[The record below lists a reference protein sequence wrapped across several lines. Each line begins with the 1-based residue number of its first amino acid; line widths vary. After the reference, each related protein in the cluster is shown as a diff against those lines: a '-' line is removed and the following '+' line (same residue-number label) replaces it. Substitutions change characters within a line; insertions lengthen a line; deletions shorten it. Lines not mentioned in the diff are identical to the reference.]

1 MRFNLIE
8 LHFDSLGQMRAKTE
22 QLSMRGVCL
31 WSLDEIGLTAQ
42 FDVSGCKASD
52 LPELFEEI

>member
-8 LHFDSLGQMRAKTE
+8 LHFDSLSQMRAKTE
-22 QLSMRGVCL
+22 QLAMRGVFL
-31 WSLDEIGLTAQ
+31 WGLDEIGLMAQ
-42 FDVSGCKASD
+42 FDISGCKASD